1 MRKSILTVAA
11 LALCGAPL
19 AWAAAPKAP
28 KKTPALLEKGKA
40 AFATNCVPC
49 HGEKGEGNG
58 AAAAAL
64 NPKPR
69 NFVTEPFK
77 QGDKPEQIFE
87 TLAKGVPGS
96 SMVAF
101 TGLSEEDRW
110 ALAYYVTTLR
120 PAPAG
125 ADKASKKK

>member
-1 MRKSILTVAA
+1 MRKSILAVTTVAV
-11 LALCGAPL
+11 LSAPF
-19 AWAAAPKAP
+19 AWAATAKP
-28 KKTPALLEKGKA
+28 KKTPAMIEKGKA

-77 QGDKPEQIFE
+77 QGDKVEQIFE
-87 TLAKGVPGS
+87 TLNKGVPGS
-96 SMVAF
+96 TMVAF
-101 TGLSEEDRW
+101 TALSEEDRW
-110 ALAYYVTTLR
+110 ALAYFVTTLR
-120 PAPAG
+120 PAPAKPEKG
-125 ADKASKKK
+125 AKR